1 MLASETKQ
9 HIYTFNK
16 NSEERLDDTKIMVDG
31 IAGFNSAYLDIAN
44 DNNENPGVVSDQ
56 EINPTDD
63 DYGGTT

>member
-1 MLASETKQ
+1 MLASGTKQ

-16 NSEERLDDTKIMVDG
+16 NIEERLDDTKFMVDG
-31 IAGFNSAYLDIAN
+31 IAGFNYAYLDIAN

-56 EINPTDD
+56 DITPTDD